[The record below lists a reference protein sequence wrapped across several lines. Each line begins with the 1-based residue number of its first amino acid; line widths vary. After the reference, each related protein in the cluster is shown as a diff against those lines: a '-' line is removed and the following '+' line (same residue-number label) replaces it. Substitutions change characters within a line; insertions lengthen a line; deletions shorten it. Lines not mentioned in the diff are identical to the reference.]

1 MGKIHEW
8 IGNLLQRIPK
18 TVPGAAMRYIVW
30 YALFLIL
37 CCFLDIIMI
46 LSDWYTN
53 GKPNLSEM
61 RQFLSL
67 LLSGAAVAAVG
78 FICRWLVD
86 SDSNG
91 VPDEAEKDRPFP
103 PYPQKQQKGDKNDIR
118 RN

>member
-1 MGKIHEW
+1 MDKIHEW
-8 IGNLLQRIPK
+8 VKKLLQKFPN
-18 TVPGAAMRYIVW
+18 TVPRAAMRYIVW

-37 CCFLDIIMI
+37 CCLLDIIMI

-61 RQFLSL
+61 RQFLLL

-86 SDSNG
+86 ADENG
-91 VPDEAEKDRPFP
+91 VPDEAEKDNRPYPPFP
-103 PYPQKQQKGDKNDIR
+103 GKENKK
-118 RN
+118 